1 MDEGRTLDFEALL
14 APIAGSS
21 PTGPD
26 LRDPGSAQSSYIAIK
41 DARLAARNAERRAD
55 DEGQLVTAFPA
66 EWRKVFQLT
75 QDSLLRES
83 KDLEVACWLVEA
95 LVRAR
100 GFAGL
105 RDGFALLSRLVDK
118 YWETLHSLKDEQGMA
133 TFVFPLTMLNGE
145 DRDGALI
152 QPINKVPLTSGGD
165 VSFAAYHYKQAVALG
180 QVTDKATRE
189 RRLASG
195 IPTVEAFEL
204 AVKSSPK
211 GFLAAVWTDLQA
223 SVTGLEALR
232 ALLERKCGKD
242 APPVSRIR
250 ETLEELQDIL
260 RPYAPPPE
268 VATAGNGATAPGDEK
283 EAGGASLA
291 EPAMTGTISSREDA
305 LRLLARAS
313 AYFRAAE
320 PHSPLAFALD
330 DLIRRARMTLPEL
343 LTELLPDA
351 NARRM
356 FLTSAGIKPDAA
368 PAAGSSPAQKS

>member
-1 MDEGRTLDFEALL
+1 MDEGRTVDLEALS
-14 APIAGSS
+14 APIAGAA
-21 PTGPD
+21 PAGPD

-41 DARLAARNAERRAD
+41 DARAAARNVERRAD
-55 DEGQLVTAFPA
+55 EDGQLATGFPP

-75 QDSLLRES
+75 QDSLQRES

-105 RDGFALLSRLVDK
+105 RDGFALLNRLVDK
-118 YWETLHSLKDEQGMA
+118 YWGTLHSLKDEQGMA

-145 DRDGALI
+145 DRDGTLI

-165 VSFAAYHYKQAVALG
+165 ASFAAYHYKQALALG

-211 GFLAAVWTDLQA
+211 GFLRALWTNLQA
-223 SVTGLEALR
+223 SLTELEALR
-232 ALLERKCGKD
+232 ALLDAKCGK
-242 APPVSRIR
+242 AVPPVSRIR
-250 ETLEELQDIL
+250 EALEGVQDIL

-268 VATAGNGATAPGDEK
+268 VATTGNGATPPGGEK
-283 EAGGASLA
+283 DASGESPA
-291 EPAMTGTISSREDA
+291 EPAMTATISSREDA

-313 AYFRAAE
+313 AYFRTAE

-368 PAAGSSPAQKS
+368 PAAGSTPAQKS